1 MIGGIVEASR
11 RIELLY
17 TDLQSIAFNNENNDL
32 AAEKYQDKAGTAGE
46 PDTHDF
52 SDLTKENAA
61 NLAGFNGAQDVVEGV
76 CNFAEYIAL
85 FPILATHWGALV

>member
-1 MIGGIVEASR
+1 MEASR

-17 TDLQSIAFNNENNDL
+17 TDLQSFRFPNKINDVD
-32 AAEKYQDKAGTAGE
+32 AKKYQDKAGTASE

-61 NLAGFNGAQDVVEGV
+61 NLAGFNGVKTTCETVQFPDENSPEWAGAPAIILRHFCGV
-76 CNFAEYIAL
+76 AA
-85 FPILATHWGALV
+85 